1 MLCSDNPDLQN
12 EKSEALLLFIHLF
25 FGFVLGSFLIF
36 LTCSSS
42 LCCKL
47 KETQFAIPLPY
58 FLLPLHD

>member
-1 MLCSDNPDLQN
+1 MLCSDDPDLQN
-12 EKSEALLLFIHLF
+12 EKSTFIIYS
-25 FGFVLGSFLIF
+25 FVFW

>member
-25 FGFVLGSFLIF
+25 FGFVLGSFLIY

-47 KETQFAIPLPY
+47 KETVRHSTAIFSTSFA
-58 FLLPLHD
+58 

>member
-25 FGFVLGSFLIF
+25 FGF
-36 LTCSSS
+36 
-42 LCCKL
+42 
-47 KETQFAIPLPY
+47 ETQFAIPLPY